1 MLGFYAHAGFLGGLN
16 ALGIRP
22 EALSGSS
29 AGALVGGLYAAGVT
43 VEEMCDI
50 FVSRRF
56 HRVFQEFGA
65 VQRSLGMLFNRPG
78 HTGML
83 RGLRAMTL
91 LRERVGE
98 RRIEDC
104 SVSRLAI
111 AVTNLTAG
119 QAQVVSE
126 GPLAD
131 FILASGA
138 FPGLF
143 AARTIEG
150 ALYWDGGIANAL
162 PFEAH
167 LADPAIRTIIIH
179 IIETPQEKAVRQSG
193 RPLRIS
199 DAVNLSHQVIG
210 EEMLRL
216 KSELARQAGK
226 RLVIQRTAAPRP
238 GFLNARRIGPECLAC
253 GRRTAQENAA
263 TLQELAA

>member
-1 MLGFYAHAGFLGGLN
+1 MLGFYAHAGFLGELN
-16 ALGIRP
+16 AIGIRP
-22 EALSGSS
+22 EAVSGSS

-43 VEEMCDI
+43 AEEMSDI

-56 HRVFQEFGA
+56 HRVFLERGA
-65 VQRSLGMLFNRPG
+65 VHRSLGMLFNRRG

-83 RGLRAMTL
+83 LGLRAMTL
-91 LRERVGE
+91 LRERVGD

-104 SVSRLAI
+104 PVARLTI
-111 AVTNLTAG
+111 AVTNLTLG
-119 QAQVVSE
+119 RAQVVSE

-167 LADPAIRTIIIH
+167 LDDPAIRTIILH
-179 IIETPQEKAVRQSG
+179 VIETPQEMAVRQSA

-226 RLVIQRTAAPRP
+226 RLVIQRTSAPRP
-238 GFLNARRIGPECLAC
+238 GFLNARRIGPECLEC
-253 GRRTAQENAA
+253 GRRTVRENAA
-263 TLQELAA
+263 ALQELAA